1 MADYT
6 NTKPGIGAVFPEH
19 AIDTALQR
27 LEPLIGPE
35 ELKTRHLFGISLVSQ
50 MKDPITGKNQIMTPE
65 ALQDYI
71 EGAVQQVE
79 IETGIDIFPVQR
91 KEKHP
96 YDKNLYESYGYLQ
109 LDHRPV
115 ASIQALT
122 VNGATQQDLYSI
134 PLEWIETA
142 YLPRGQINM
151 VPMTGAFIYGGTIP
165 TTAVGG
171 AFFMSLFGNQH
182 WIPAF
187 WQIVYTTGYA
197 DGMVPRVINDLVGT
211 VAAMEVLSM
220 LGTTYARSQGHSLGI
235 DAMSQSVSS
244 LGPNLF
250 QPRLTELQAKR
261 DKLVNKI
268 KSLYG
273 MKWFCNTL

>member
-1 MADYT
+1 MA
-6 NTKPGIGAVFPEH
+6 NFLVSKSGIGAVYPEH
-19 AIDTALQR
+19 AVDTALQR
-27 LEPLIGPE
+27 LEPMIGPD
-35 ELKTRHLFGISLVSQ
+35 ELQSRHLFGISLVSQ
-50 MKDPITGKNQIMTPE
+50 MKDPITGKNQMMTPE
-65 ALQDYI
+65 GLRDII
-71 EGAVQQVE
+71 EGAAQQAE
-79 IETGIDIFPVQR
+79 LELGIDIFPVQH

-96 YDKNLYESYGYLQ
+96 YDKNLYEAYGYVQ
-109 LDHRPV
+109 LEHRPV

-134 PLEWIETA
+134 PLEWIEIS
-142 YLPRGQINM
+142 YLPRGQINL

-165 TTAVGG
+165 TTAAGG

-187 WQIVYTTGYA
+187 WQVVYTTGYP
-197 DGMVPRVINDLVGT
+197 DGMVPRVVNELIGT
-211 VAAMEVLSM
+211 LAAMEVLSM

-235 DAMSQSVSS
+235 DGLSQSVSS

-250 QPRLTELQAKR
+250 QPRIAELQAKK

-273 MKWFCNTL
+273 MKWFASTL